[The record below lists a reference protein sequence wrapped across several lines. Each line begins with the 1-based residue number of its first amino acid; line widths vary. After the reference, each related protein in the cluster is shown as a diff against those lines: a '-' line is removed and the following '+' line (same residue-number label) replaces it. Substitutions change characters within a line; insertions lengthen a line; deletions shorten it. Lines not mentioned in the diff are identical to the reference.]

1 MPAFAAA
8 TGGENRALP
17 GVVLYNGRIFGQ
29 HHGSRQSFSEDTNLP
44 WASVRMDGREF
55 SSAANAGVQAEAVTK
70 DEDLL
75 DRIARGDQAA
85 FESLYLRYTDL
96 VYSVAM
102 RVVADPG
109 IAQDVA
115 QEVFLRVWRHPGL
128 FDVSR
133 GRFVSW
139 LMSVARNR
147 AVDEVRSRGRRRLR
161 EVTPAPGAEDPADP
175 QAVDPQVAAQIVSE
189 REEVRAGLATLPEE
203 QRVAIELAYF
213 GGMTQQEIASVL
225 DTPLGTV
232 KTRIRLAMKKLR
244 LCLENPAERNA
255 AR

>member
-1 MPAFAAA
+1 MTPGA
-8 TGGENRALP
+8 TGNLEGPALRMEHRDGMQSRA
-17 GVVLYNGRIFGQ
+17 R
-29 HHGSRQSFSEDTNLP
+29 
-44 WASVRMDGREF
+44 
-55 SSAANAGVQAEAVTK
+55 AEAVEPS
-70 DEDLL
+70 DEELL
-75 DRIARGDQAA
+75 ERIAVRDQGA
-85 FESLYLRYTDL
+85 FESLYLRHSDL
-96 VYSVAM
+96 VYSIAL

-115 QEVFLRVWRHPGL
+115 QEVFLRVWRHPSL

-161 EVTPAPGAEDPADP
+161 EVTPAPGADDPADP
-175 QAVDPQVAAQIVSE
+175 QAIDPQVAAQLSAE
-189 REEVRAGLATLPEE
+189 RDAVRLAMDSLPDE
-203 QRVAIELAYF
+203 QRLAIELAYF

-232 KTRIRLAMKKLR
+232 KTRVRLAMKKLR
-244 LCLENPAERNA
+244 VSLGDQYGPEPVG
-255 AR
+255 

>member
-1 MPAFAAA
+1 MEQRDDLDSRGADAAA
-8 TGGENRALP
+8 EPTDEELLER
-17 GVVLYNGRIFGQ
+17 VVD
-29 HHGSRQSFSEDTNLP
+29 H
-44 WASVRMDGREF
+44 
-55 SSAANAGVQAEAVTK
+55 
-70 DEDLL
+70 
-75 DRIARGDQAA
+75 DQGA
-85 FESLYLRYTDL
+85 FESLYLRHSDL
-96 VYSVAM
+96 VYSIAL

-115 QEVFLRVWRHPGL
+115 QEVFLRVWRQPAL

-161 EVTPAPGAEDPADP
+161 EVTAVPGADDPADP
-175 QAVDPQVAAQIVSE
+175 QAIDPQIAAQLADE
-189 REEVRAGLATLPEE
+189 QGEVRAALALLPED

-225 DTPLGTV
+225 GTPLGTI
-232 KTRIRLAMKKLR
+232 KTRVRLAMKKLR
-244 LCLENPAERNA
+244 ISLERPLDRRPAS
-255 AR
+255 